1 MARKSTSERFE
12 EAMKR
17 AKGGSNTTKGTS
29 SSTTKKSKEDR
40 FEEAMKNAKTNRL
53 RDSIGLD
60 TFDSDLARMND
71 TINKVYSGWHD
82 SDYMANTKNEVSAM
96 QNRLQNYRK
105 YVNSTHNGDLKD
117 FNKQVDD
124 ILFGYSSALND
135 WDNLTNIYSGYKDAE
150 SYTKETNKL
159 RDLNNMTTEE
169 LKAKLDSEESPYAY
183 TTQSGQDIT
192 WESLYKDKLHKEMA
206 TSEEGAEGWQKYLA
220 DTEAKKASESES
232 LLDIWASS
240 STYDMTTPGGML
252 SYVVDQKRKDKSYM
266 MPTDEWTDE
275 ERNIFGAYYLTDT
288 AKAYEYATEVNNA
301 KNLEKEKKQ
310 KGVITDSATSN
321 GWAGT
326 GHTALSIL
334 SAPLGLADYL
344 DDLTSFAAGKPIMSD
359 GFVSPFE
366 YSQTV
371 QSGISTHLNEK
382 GGTLNEKIP
391 VIGGKGWGDVYGL
404 GTSIAQSVASKPLGA
419 AGVLMSYFG
428 QGAASGVDDALSR
441 GATDGQAL
449 LYGSS
454 VGALEGAL
462 EAAVD
467 IKFKNLGASST
478 AKVLGSKMLEQGAN
492 EAAEEGLTTL
502 LGNVADAII
511 MRDKSAFNNA
521 VRTHEANGEKNPIG
535 KALLEVGED
544 IIYDALGG
552 FVSGGV
558 QAGPKVLSNTSQLGS
573 TVRENNNIEELG
585 SLASE
590 LNSDGF
596 KKYIDAIE
604 KGNISNLQLGSLYEA
619 VSNETKNKAD
629 KSTADSIMRT
639 VADRAIELG
648 DTQNSGIIA
657 SAIQKNMQG
666 QKLSAEEKS
675 ALKSDT
681 AQIIMKEIKKDGLG
695 IKISD
700 EMKSASNIYER
711 TEAVYTTKD
720 ATKGKKIGNQ
730 TVDNKSGAEINIEG
744 MSLDNDGNMVLETS
758 EGTRSV
764 DDITVTYADSQMLDI
779 AKEYEADVKGKGD
792 LFASLYDGKTDIKEY
807 KASFDMMYNHGEL
820 ATGDQN
826 ITQHMGVLNAN
837 QAIEIYK
844 SGLKN
849 STVIQQNK
857 VDKVVAAYRKENPGF
872 KEGTFDDS
880 KVNYKNLTKT
890 QKSYV
895 AFTRDFFTKFTGANV
910 VMYES
915 FLDEKG
921 NRVMKNDDGT
931 VRKAPNG
938 WYDASTNSIYLD
950 VHAGIDERNKAF
962 ESGLI
967 TTLSHETTHWMKEK
981 SPTAY
986 KNLTNAVMNALAEA
1000 EGKSIDELI
1009 MAERGR
1015 LSERDGKLAS
1025 KEAAI
1030 DELVARACEDMLG
1043 NSERVHDYL
1052 ARMDAETRHTFVE
1065 KVRGI
1070 IQKLKKWMSELLG
1083 AYKSGS
1089 AEAQAIRKMAENL
1102 DNIEQLWSEAFMQA
1116 IETNQAMQNTES
1128 AINEATE
1135 KVGVA
1140 VDLETESAS
1149 PSVQMSERTWT
1160 HSEYVQNREIA
1171 IKNLS
1176 KALGVSEKK
1185 AAKYIDSINSVARLI
1200 ADDRVRLD
1208 YAPNLDDTASV
1219 MKPNSDYKWS
1229 IDMSTLCAKRL
1240 LFTGTF
1246 DAIQK
1251 RLPNTALDSDDIV
1264 NLRKMMMDKGY
1275 QVACGIC
1282 YVESTRREI
1291 GTITADFIE
1300 KYKESQKTGKPIT
1313 RTNSEGKVVDL
1324 KKTKEQLK
1332 TTADKTTD
1340 KFYAEKDYTPT
1351 LAELNTTDIDIVKKE
1366 HPLVYEAYLNYMN
1379 ARGQSKPKLLET
1391 RAEYKGEIAKKFAR
1405 KKDGTINK
1413 STQSMNDF
1421 GGLRLQSFSDFEIA
1435 HLIDMMQVVMDMS
1448 NVGLMSQAYTK
1459 VPEFA
1464 EVFGGTGVK
1473 INLSLIAKGSGLDAN
1488 GELIFDDVEGID
1500 HKKAFELRN
1509 KYSKNVGTI
1518 LVGKNDSHI
1527 IKAMADDRIDYIIP
1541 FHKSSWK
1548 ESLYDALG
1556 LTGYADYTDTQH
1568 EKSID
1573 PDRKISDFMP
1583 SEYWDFSKSGDE
1595 NAQIYLE
1602 KCKADGRIPKF
1613 PQFQGY
1619 KGYWKLL
1626 IDFKMYD
1633 NDGVGSPQTVVRPE
1647 FDMEASERILNGYE
1661 GGHRSFPVAEDI
1673 VDKFVDDYKQNH
1685 PQIQYAD
1692 RVEYVDDVT
1701 QWMTNRAWKDVNRVA
1716 SENVRG
1722 EANVVPKTRSGD
1734 FIIPSGDELVYT
1746 RLNKN
1751 DMEDIEIHQI
1761 IRVDVQEDS
1770 VEEDTYH
1777 QYVFERFVK
1786 EYENERYE
1794 NTSIE
1799 EFGELTRLIIKKM
1812 LGREVDIKI
1821 YSRPNY
1827 KSNRQDGLVR
1837 KEEASRRVSYH
1848 FGDEQDGSGSD
1859 SESRSVIQ
1867 NSDRA
1872 YMEAVNSGDM
1882 ETAQKMVDEKAK
1894 ELGARV
1900 FPNGKLIN
1908 YYHGTN
1914 ENFTSFDIEK
1924 AKHGVYGFGFYFS
1937 PMRSKAENYTS
1948 KDGRLISAYI
1958 FTDKLA
1964 THDDYT
1970 LKAEDVKKV
1979 LNDFGV
1985 PIDEQEQLWHG
1996 YESIE
2001 EWLKDDSDRIALQEI
2016 EKRIYRN
2023 SDASVKEI
2031 LNAFRTVFGYDGIQA
2046 NNETILFD
2054 NKLIKSAEP
2063 VTYDDEGNVIP
2074 LSKRFNTENE
2084 DIRYSDRTTP
2094 IADDDYKNIV
2104 KHFGTTGNFNV
2115 AGYMLQDGK
2124 MLDFSGKHWGDTTSR
2139 MRQVDHRDIQ
2149 EVISDENNGVDSM
2162 VRMISN
2168 GNIRLMPEDGGI
2180 NLAVTPSKNQRTVLR
2195 RYIEYFKGEVT
2206 VDIDEVGGDTIES
2219 FRYDRGT
2226 SADRV
2231 MRDIDNYF
2239 KGGRQSDLMRFH
2251 TMYSD
2256 RDTQSAYEILDEN
2269 RRYESEVDKI
2279 ITDHKL
2285 MQKKME
2291 IEKKYTKVTPNY
2303 EQLSSEASM
2312 LIHHVGSAYD
2322 KVVLAKELKSVYKG
2336 IQSGEDWNITMGKL
2350 MDIAEGVLKTANETI
2365 DLTDSY
2371 ADVVINKYIENEA
2384 KWHLAVEMY
2393 NRLWNIYPVKTM
2405 SEKHRND
2412 IKQLKAEHRRE
2423 LDLLNLR
2430 KSWMAAK
2437 DKNELRKKVTKAR
2450 EDALEEGKKR
2460 FEEYK
2465 EKDKRR
2471 SKINAITKKALTLNE
2486 WLVKNNKDKHIPE
2499 PMKDAVI
2506 QLIASIDFSSKQMLS
2521 DTGKKAHQPTKKDIS
2536 INHAL
2541 AGLRKAAEDIKKG
2554 EAEAKENGSVYLD
2567 LDLPDSIVE
2576 TIGALIDR
2584 TNNLAKQYGDATYVL
2599 NHMTYDELDSL
2610 DEVITILKGAISKA
2624 NKSFV
2629 LGQNMLRGEI
2639 AKRLIEFSNGLS
2651 EKKMDNDAT
2660 AFLEYKNTTP
2670 YYMLKR
2676 LGPEGERIFNALMDA
2691 QDKLVFIEDEIERF
2705 VGDTVNAEKIKEWS
2719 EEIHEFT
2726 IKGILGKDKKIQM
2739 TTAQMMSL
2747 YCLNE
2752 RDAAKL
2758 HLEGG
2763 GIRMTDIKVNML
2775 KTIKDHFGTSLSSS
2789 DLANILST
2797 LTKEQKDV
2805 AIALRDFMS
2814 TRGSDL
2820 GNEVTLARWDIKQLV
2835 ETKYFPMDTVA
2846 QDGNLDNI
2854 GNKENSIYRLLNM
2867 NFMKSLTP
2875 NANNQ
2880 LIIDNIF
2887 DVFTRHMTE
2896 MAKYN
2901 AFALPLLD
2909 TLKVL
2914 GYSEKVFLEEG
2925 SVQHETISVA
2935 KSIKRAFGQNG
2946 YSYIVNLLKD
2956 LNGAEVSPR
2965 DESIP
2970 KTLMANYKIASVG
2983 NNLRVMALQ
2992 GTAYVKASL
3001 VMDGKYLAKAIATNP
3016 LDGIEKAMDNSGIA
3030 LWKSKG
3036 HYDINISRST
3046 AKRIKHDE
3054 SLKDKIVDL
3063 SMKGAEWGDK
3073 LTWGYLWNACE
3084 LWAKDNTAYKHGS
3097 EEFNKA
3103 VSNKLRE
3110 IIVRTQVVDSTLTRS
3125 QMMRDK
3131 SAMVQTLTAF
3141 MSESTMTYNY
3151 LSDAFF
3157 EWSLDARKDGNS
3169 YKSTFTKHGKNF
3181 AKSVG
3186 VFTLSAF
3193 ATALSGAFFDALRDD
3208 DEEKEFDEKYLENLL
3223 EALGDNLNVFST
3235 LPILKD
3241 IVSIAKGYSPSRFD
3255 EQSFTNLYQAYRQ
3268 WVKVV
3273 EGDGN
3278 VYKASYKTLQGM
3290 SQLTGLP
3297 ISNLVRDVVAM
3308 WNSTIGEVY
3317 PSLKI
3322 EQ

>member
-1 MARKSTSERFE
+1 MSIKDTL
-12 EAMKR
+12 MKR
-17 AKGGSNTTKGTS
+17 NKEKKEETINARDYITS
-29 SSTTKKSKEDR
+29 KYQKKESDK
-40 FEEAMKNAKTNRL
+40 F
-53 RDSIGLD
+53 GLD
-60 TFDSDLARMND
+60 TLDADLRSMND
-71 TINKVYSGWHD
+71 VINSVYSGWQGA
-82 SDYMANTKNEVSAM
+82 DYMASTKKDVSAM
-96 QNRLQNYRK
+96 YDRLKGYKDYTNRYG
-105 YVNSTHNGDLKD
+105 TGDLTE
-117 FNKQVDD
+117 FNTQMDA
-124 ILFGYSSALND
+124 LLSGYSSALSD
-135 WDNLTNIYSGYKDAE
+135 WDDLTNVYSGYKDAD

-159 RDLNNMTTEE
+159 RELSNMTTEE
-169 LKAKLDSEESPYAY
+169 LKAKIDSGESPYAY
-183 TTQSGQDIT
+183 TTYGGQDIT
-192 WESLYKDKLHKEMA
+192 WESLYKDKLHADMA
-206 TSEEGAEGWQKYLA
+206 TSKEGAEGWEKYLA
-220 DTEAKKASESES
+220 DMEAKKASEKKKSWLE
-232 LLDIWASS
+232 
-240 STYDMTTPGGML
+240 TYIATTPIYDTTTPGGMF
-252 SYVVDQKRKDKSYM
+252 SQVVHDKRKDTSYKE
-266 MPTDEWTDE
+266 PTDEWTDE

-288 AKAYEYATEVNNA
+288 AKAYEYATSVNNA
-301 KNLEKEKKQ
+301 KNLAKENAQ
-310 KGVITDSATSN
+310 KGTITDSATS
-321 GWAGT
+321 GIGAGAL
-326 GHTALSIL
+326 HTAGSIL
-334 SAPLGLADYL
+334 TAPFGLADYL
-344 DDLTSFAAGKPIMSD
+344 DDLTSFAAGRPILSD

-371 QSGISTHLNEK
+371 QSGISEELNSY
-382 GGTLNEKIP
+382 GTLNEKIP

-404 GTSIAQSVASKPLGA
+404 GTTIAQSAASKPLGA
-419 AGVLMSYFG
+419 VGVLMSYFG

-449 LYGSS
+449 LYGSTQ
-454 VGALEGAL
+454 GALEGAL
-462 EAAVD
+462 EAAVN
-467 IKFKNLGASST
+467 IKFKNLGAASIPK
-478 AKVLGSKMLEQGAN
+478 ALGSKMLEQGVN
-492 EAAEEGLTTL
+492 EATEEGLTTL

-558 QAGPKVLSNTSQLGS
+558 QAGPAVLYNTSQLGS

-619 VSNETKNKAD
+619 VSNETQGKAD
-629 KSTADSIMRT
+629 KATAEPIMRA

-648 DTQNSGIIA
+648 DSKNSGIIA

-681 AQIIMKEIKKDGLG
+681 AQTIMEEIKKDGLG

-700 EMKSASNIYER
+700 EMKSASNMYER

-779 AKEYEADVKGKGD
+779 AKEYEAETEGKGD

-826 ITQHMGVLNAN
+826 ITQHMGVLNSK

-849 STVIQQNK
+849 STVIQQKK
-857 VDKVVAAYRKENPGF
+857 VDAVVEKYRKENPDF
-872 KEGTFDDS
+872 TPGTFDDS

-938 WYDASTNSIYLD
+938 WYDPSTNSIYLD

-981 SPTAY
+981 SPTAW
-986 KNLTNAVMNALAEA
+986 KNLANAALNTLAEA

-1015 LSERDGKLAS
+1015 LSARDGKLAS

-1052 ARMDAETRHTFVE
+1052 ARMDAETRQTFVE

-1083 AYKSGS
+1083 AYKSNS

-1128 AINEATE
+1128 EIHETNPKKQYSVREIIGPSGKSYGIGVYLDSNELTELTDMERKE
-1135 KVGVA
+1135 KVKNLVKNKLSGNHFIAYDKNGDAVDVMVA
-1140 VDLETESAS
+1140 PPQYKTLTRSGRKKQVIRELYDKNGNLHIKQEAILHVDELLATANKVDEQPSLYSHGMLDNYGKNTWDYWQVFIQEPNGNVWIATLNIVNSMKNQKILYDINPLDMVEGAVKSATHSTNGIVDLEEDSVKQNSDRVQYDKPITSNDVEVLRSIGRKSVNEFTSEDIQKSQKWAYKFFKELGVKSPFFRAWFGDWRSEDKTPLTPIVMDTSAVFKSGNATNVDTGEKMSWNSEMQKESILNASKDNKADVETIVANIARIVENGILLDTTVSTKSSNRKLEGTSWMHSFYSVAQIDDRVVLLKLYAENAFSEKQNLSFTRAYSLKHIKKIAEIDNGVLILADGLTES
-1149 PSVQMSERTWT
+1149 
-1160 HSEYVQNREIA
+1160 HSTI
-1171 IKNLS
+1171 
-1176 KALGVSEKK
+1176 
-1185 AAKYIDSINSVARLI
+1185 SINSVSDLFHFVKRYDKDFHPKPVNSAMLNENGTPKVFYHQTDADFTVFNTDNERAGRFDTETPTGMFFKTDSSDIGISGNKQMQVYLHSENMLEFANREEAHRYWMHNIDGYRELQKKYDEIDTRYGKLYDEKEAETDAWYDEHYDDFVAGNISEKEVLKAIDEPLDEILSAWKREQEPIARKMKALVTSYFRESGY
-1200 ADDRVRLD
+1200 DGMHLRYDGTRNSVD
-1208 YAPNLDDTASV
+1208 VDTYIVFEPTQIKSATD
-1219 MKPNSDYKWS
+1219 N
-1229 IDMSTLCAKRL
+1229 I
-1240 LFTGTF
+1240 GTF
-1246 DAIQK
+1246 DA
-1251 RLPNTALDSDDIV
+1251 
-1264 NLRKMMMDKGY
+1264 
-1275 QVACGIC
+1275 
-1282 YVESTRREI
+1282 
-1291 GTITADFIE
+1291 
-1300 KYKESQKTGKPIT
+1300 
-1313 RTNSEGKVVDL
+1313 
-1324 KKTKEQLK
+1324 
-1332 TTADKTTD
+1332 
-1340 KFYAEKDYTPT
+1340 
-1351 LAELNTTDIDIVKKE
+1351 
-1366 HPLVYEAYLNYMN
+1366 
-1379 ARGQSKPKLLET
+1379 
-1391 RAEYKGEIAKKFAR
+1391 
-1405 KKDGTINK
+1405 
-1413 STQSMNDF
+1413 
-1421 GGLRLQSFSDFEIA
+1421 
-1435 HLIDMMQVVMDMS
+1435 
-1448 NVGLMSQAYTK
+1448 
-1459 VPEFA
+1459 
-1464 EVFGGTGVK
+1464 
-1473 INLSLIAKGSGLDAN
+1473 
-1488 GELIFDDVEGID
+1488 
-1500 HKKAFELRN
+1500 
-1509 KYSKNVGTI
+1509 
-1518 LVGKNDSHI
+1518 
-1527 IKAMADDRIDYIIP
+1527 
-1541 FHKSSWK
+1541 
-1548 ESLYDALG
+1548 
-1556 LTGYADYTDTQH
+1556 
-1568 EKSID
+1568 
-1573 PDRKISDFMP
+1573 
-1583 SEYWDFSKSGDE
+1583 
-1595 NAQIYLE
+1595 
-1602 KCKADGRIPKF
+1602 
-1613 PQFQGY
+1613 
-1619 KGYWKLL
+1619 
-1626 IDFKMYD
+1626 
-1633 NDGVGSPQTVVRPE
+1633 
-1647 FDMEASERILNGYE
+1647 
-1661 GGHRSFPVAEDI
+1661 
-1673 VDKFVDDYKQNH
+1673 
-1685 PQIQYAD
+1685 
-1692 RVEYVDDVT
+1692 
-1701 QWMTNRAWKDVNRVA
+1701 
-1716 SENVRG
+1716 
-1722 EANVVPKTRSGD
+1722 
-1734 FIIPSGDELVYT
+1734 
-1746 RLNKN
+1746 
-1751 DMEDIEIHQI
+1751 
-1761 IRVDVQEDS
+1761 
-1770 VEEDTYH
+1770 
-1777 QYVFERFVK
+1777 
-1786 EYENERYE
+1786 
-1794 NTSIE
+1794 
-1799 EFGELTRLIIKKM
+1799 
-1812 LGREVDIKI
+1812 
-1821 YSRPNY
+1821 
-1827 KSNRQDGLVR
+1827 
-1837 KEEASRRVSYH
+1837 
-1848 FGDEQDGSGSD
+1848 
-1859 SESRSVIQ
+1859 SES
-1867 NSDRA
+1867 
-1872 YMEAVNSGDM
+1872 
-1882 ETAQKMVDEKAK
+1882 
-1894 ELGARV
+1894 
-1900 FPNGKLIN
+1900 
-1908 YYHGTN
+1908 
-1914 ENFTSFDIEK
+1914 
-1924 AKHGVYGFGFYFS
+1924 
-1937 PMRSKAENYTS
+1937 
-1948 KDGRLISAYI
+1948 
-1958 FTDKLA
+1958 
-1964 THDDYT
+1964 
-1970 LKAEDVKKV
+1970 
-1979 LNDFGV
+1979 
-1985 PIDEQEQLWHG
+1985 
-1996 YESIE
+1996 
-2001 EWLKDDSDRIALQEI
+2001 
-2016 EKRIYRN
+2016 
-2023 SDASVKEI
+2023 
-2031 LNAFRTVFGYDGIQA
+2031 
-2046 NNETILFD
+2046 
-2054 NKLIKSAEP
+2054 
-2063 VTYDDEGNVIP
+2063 
-2074 LSKRFNTENE
+2074 
-2084 DIRYSDRTTP
+2084 DIR
-2094 IADDDYKNIV
+2094 
-2104 KHFGTTGNFNV
+2104 
-2115 AGYMLQDGK
+2115 
-2124 MLDFSGKHWGDTTSR
+2124 
-2139 MRQVDHRDIQ
+2139 
-2149 EVISDENNGVDSM
+2149 
-2162 VRMISN
+2162 
-2168 GNIRLMPEDGGI
+2168 
-2180 NLAVTPSKNQRTVLR
+2180 
-2195 RYIEYFKGEVT
+2195 
-2206 VDIDEVGGDTIES
+2206 
-2219 FRYDRGT
+2219 
-2226 SADRV
+2226 
-2231 MRDIDNYF
+2231 
-2239 KGGRQSDLMRFH
+2239 
-2251 TMYSD
+2251 YSD

-2269 RRYESEVDKI
+2269 RRYEAEVDKI

-2285 MQKKME
+2285 MQKKVE

-2312 LIHHVGSAYD
+2312 LIKHAGSSYD
-2322 KVVLAKELKSVYKG
+2322 KVTLAKELKSVYKG
-2336 IQSGEDWNITMGKL
+2336 IQSGEDWNITMSKL

-2405 SEKHRND
+2405 SEKHRSD

-2450 EDALEEGKKR
+2450 EDALEEGKKK

-2506 QLIASIDFSSKQMLS
+2506 QLVASIDFSSKQMLS
-2521 DTGKKAHQPTKKDIS
+2521 DTGKKAHQPTKKDIA

-2629 LGQNMLRGEI
+2629 LGQDMLCAEI

-2789 DLANILST
+2789 DLANILSA

-2935 KSIKRAFGQNG
+2935 KSIKRAFGQSG
-2946 YSYIVNLLKD
+2946 YGYIVNLLKD
-2956 LNGAEVSPR
+2956 LNGTETTPR
-2965 DESIP
+2965 DEGGV
-2970 KTLMANYKIASVG
+2970 KTLMANFKIAAVG

-2992 GTAYVKASL
+2992 GTAYVKALL
-3001 VMDGKYLAKAIATNP
+3001 VMDGKYLAKALGTNP
-3016 LDGIEKAMDNSGIA
+3016 FNGINSAMENSGIA

-3036 HYDINISRST
+3036 HYDINIAQST

-3054 SLKDKIVDL
+3054 NWRDKVIDL

-3125 QMMRDK
+3125 QMMRNK
-3131 SAMVQTLTAF
+3131 SVSMQTLTAF

-3157 EWSLDARKDGNS
+3157 EWNLDARKDGNS
-3169 YKSTFTKHGKNF
+3169 YKSTFAKHGKNF

-3193 ATALSGAFFDALRDD
+3193 ATALSGAFFDTLRDD
-3208 DEEKEFDEKYLENLL
+3208 EEEKEFDEKYLENFLKS
-3223 EALGDNLNVFST
+3223 LGDSMNVFST
-3235 LPILKD
+3235 LPFFRD
-3241 IVSIAKGYSPSRFD
+3241 IVSIKEGYTPSRY
-3255 EQSFTNLYQAYRQ
+3255 ETQSVATLYYAYRK
-3268 WVKVV
+3268 WIKVF

-3278 VYKASYKTLQGM
+3278 VYQASYKTLQGL

-3297 ISNLVRDVVAM
+3297 FSNLVRDVVAM